1 MITYK
6 VDKNNISIIDL
17 PIFVNS
23 QYRMNVEIVDCIA
36 CIVDADVNL
45 LLVTKVKMFSKPVP
59 TVDTD
64 FQSVYRQHFE
74 NLSFIS

>member
-1 MITYK
+1 M
-6 VDKNNISIIDL
+6 

-23 QYRMNVEIVDCIA
+23 YRMNVEIVDCIA

>member
-1 MITYK
+1 
-6 VDKNNISIIDL
+6 
-17 PIFVNS
+17 
-23 QYRMNVEIVDCIA
+23 MNVEIVDCIE

-45 LLVTKVKMFSKPVP
+45 FLVTKVKMFSKPVP

-64 FQSVYRQHFE
+64 FQSVYCQHFE

>member
-1 MITYK
+1 
-6 VDKNNISIIDL
+6 
-17 PIFVNS
+17 
-23 QYRMNVEIVDCIA
+23 MNVEIVECIA
-36 CIVDADVNL
+36 CTSVDADVNL
-45 LLVTKVKMFSKPVP
+45 LLVTKVKLFSNLVP

>member
-1 MITYK
+1 
-6 VDKNNISIIDL
+6 
-17 PIFVNS
+17 
-23 QYRMNVEIVDCIA
+23 MNVGVVDCIA

-64 FQSVYRQHFE
+64 FQSVNILQIFLLFHDKGHRNVF
-74 NLSFIS
+74 SR

>member
-1 MITYK
+1 
-6 VDKNNISIIDL
+6 
-17 PIFVNS
+17 
-23 QYRMNVEIVDCIA
+23 MNVEIVECIT